1 MIVNVLVRRL
11 FRWLCLD
18 GNCLAIH
25 DTVFFMNSGAIHP
38 SVEMNDACSPNMCGR
53 SGLRRICLP
62 GPSECRGKARQ
73 PGSRS
78 GGRRPSFAQPPPSGH
93 VLARLVERNGSRG
106 GFGIHSE
113 SVKVILRQCVTAF
126 DVGRRFSSA
135 FFIGGWHHLRVAPLA
150 CVLIGHPDDCY
161 GILAGQLTT
170 DGWQPYDEETW

>member
-78 GGRRPSFAQPPPSGH
+78 GGRRPSFAQPPPSGPAS
-93 VLARLVERNGSRG
+93 ARLDSSSETEITAAPGFTPMRRTWLLISMVKCSTPVAVPHSWGPPFGYSVRVFGTRPRDAARRPRG
-106 GFGIHSE
+106 RS
-113 SVKVILRQCVTAF
+113 
-126 DVGRRFSSA
+126 
-135 FFIGGWHHLRVAPLA
+135 
-150 CVLIGHPDDCY
+150 
-161 GILAGQLTT
+161 
-170 DGWQPYDEETW
+170 